1 MGGVSLRAHA
11 EASFLPEGPAIEWI
25 YINSLFR
32 GMGRGVGKGVE
43 TERDREEERKARNRG
58 EKPG

>member
-32 GMGRGVGKGVE
+32 GIGRGVGKGVE
-43 TERDREEERKARNRG
+43 TERGGERGRGREEEKERG
-58 EKPG
+58 R